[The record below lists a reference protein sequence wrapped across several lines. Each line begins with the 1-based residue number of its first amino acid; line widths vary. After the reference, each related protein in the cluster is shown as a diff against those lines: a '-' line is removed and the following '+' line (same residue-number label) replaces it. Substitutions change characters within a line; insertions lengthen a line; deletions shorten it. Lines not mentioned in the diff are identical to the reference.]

1 MSAHLAILTRARL
14 VTARRESRSIFYAI
28 DWAGLAAL
36 TAYLVEDC
44 CQGRPELC
52 APLADVVERA
62 AACCD

>member
-1 MSAHLAILTRARL
+1 